1 MGQDGESLMVTESL
15 YVTPDVPFL
24 INGTKI

>member
-15 YVTPDVPFL
+15 YVTPDVLFL
-24 INGTKI
+24 INGTKV